1 MTIYGLDHAERRYS
15 LFEKCVKITSSF
27 CNFLMMSRNLKNFGG
42 IFEET
47 QSEVKSQQIEF

>member
-1 MTIYGLDHAERRYS
+1 MTIYGLDHTERRYS

-47 QSEVKSQQIEF
+47 QSEVKSQHIEF